1 MLTYDTKY
9 VEIKLRDDINMLA
22 QSFLPA
28 PIQSVTLRDLGVA
41 VPPSIMVND
50 LRNVVAMKTR
60 RRSADEY
67 LQNVK
72 SKRKTSE
79 VVTVE
84 DVVEAERFLFGSSMA
99 VIIPQVTSAVALLQ
113 NNEVLLAIQD
123 LGTRIDNRL
132 DRIDTRLSNSSAYD
146 PGDTIIP
153 PKLGEVDP
161 PAAFP
166 RTIQALTGLNDLDL
180 LSRLEEYYTLPH
192 RGALKARIRRVLR
205 AYGIGVTITT
215 ADTRVIY

>member
-1 MLTYDTKY
+1 
-9 VEIKLRDDINMLA
+9 MLA

-28 PIQSVTLRDLGVA
+28 PIQSATLRDLGVA

-50 LRNVVAMKTR
+50 LRNVVAMKTW

-84 DVVEAERFLFGSSMA
+84 DVVEAERFLFGSTLA
-99 VIIPQVTSAVALLQ
+99 VIMPQVTSAVALLQ
-113 NNEVLLAIQD
+113 NNNEVLLAIQD
-123 LGTRIDNRL
+123 LGTRLDRIDSRL

-146 PGDTIIP
+146 PRDTIIP
-153 PKLGEVDP
+153 PKSGEVDP

-166 RTIQALTGLNDLDL
+166 RTIQALTGLNDVGL
-180 LSRLEEYYTLPH
+180 LSRLEKYYSLPH
-192 RGALKARIRRVLR
+192 RGVLKARIRRVLR
-205 AYGIGVTITT
+205 AYGIGVTI
-215 ADTRVIY
+215 DTRVIY

>member
-1 MLTYDTKY
+1 
-9 VEIKLRDDINMLA
+9 MLA

-60 RRSADEY
+60 RRVADEY

-84 DVVEAERFLFGSSMA
+84 DVVEAERFLSGSTMA
-99 VIIPQVTSAVALLQ
+99 V
-113 NNEVLLAIQD
+113 
-123 LGTRIDNRL
+123 
-132 DRIDTRLSNSSAYD
+132 
-146 PGDTIIP
+146 
-153 PKLGEVDP
+153 K
-161 PAAFP
+161 
-166 RTIQALTGLNDLDL
+166 
-180 LSRLEEYYTLPH
+180 
-192 RGALKARIRRVLR
+192 
-205 AYGIGVTITT
+205 
-215 ADTRVIY
+215 

>member
-9 VEIKLRDDINMLA
+9 VEIKLRNDINMLA

-99 VIIPQVTSAVALLQ
+99 VIMPQVTSAVALLQ

>member
-1 MLTYDTKY
+1 
-9 VEIKLRDDINMLA
+9 MLA

-50 LRNVVAMKTR
+50 LRNVVAMKTWR
-60 RRSADEY
+60 RVADEY

-84 DVVEAERFLFGSSMA
+84 DVVEAERFLFGSTLA
-99 VIIPQVTSAVALLQ
+99 VIMPQVTSAVALLQ
-113 NNEVLLAIQD
+113 NNNEVLLAIQD

-132 DRIDTRLSNSSAYD
+132 DRIDTRLDRIDTRLSNSSAYD
-146 PGDTIIP
+146 PRDTIIP
-153 PKLGEVDP
+153 PKSGEVDP

-180 LSRLEEYYTLPH
+180 LSRLEEYYSLPH
-192 RGALKARIRRVLR
+192 RGVLKARIRRVLR

>member
-1 MLTYDTKY
+1 
-9 VEIKLRDDINMLA
+9 MLA

-60 RRSADEY
+60 RRVADEY

-84 DVVEAERFLFGSSMA
+84 DVVEAERFLFGSTMA
-99 VIIPQVTSAVALLQ
+99 VIMPQVTSAVALLQ
-113 NNEVLLAIQD
+113 NNNEVLLAIQD

-132 DRIDTRLSNSSAYD
+132 DRIDTRLDRIDTCLDRIDTHLSNSSAYD
-146 PGDTIIP
+146 PTDTIIP
-153 PKLGEVDP
+153 PKSGEVDP

-180 LSRLEEYYTLPH
+180 LSRLEEYYSLPH
-192 RGALKARIRRVLR
+192 RGVLKARIRRVLR

>member
-1 MLTYDTKY
+1 
-9 VEIKLRDDINMLA
+9 
-22 QSFLPA
+22 
-28 PIQSVTLRDLGVA
+28 
-41 VPPSIMVND
+41 
-50 LRNVVAMKTR
+50 VAMNTR

-72 SKRKTSE
+72 SKKKTSE

-84 DVVEAERFLFGSSMA
+84 DVVEAERFLFGSTMA
-99 VIIPQVTSAVALLQ
+99 VIMPQVTTSAVALLQ
-113 NNEVLLAIQD
+113 NNNEVLLAIQD
-123 LGTRIDNRL
+123 LGTRLDRIDTCL

-146 PGDTIIP
+146 PTDTIIP
-153 PKLGEVDP
+153 LKMGEVDP

-166 RTIQALTGLNDLDL
+166 RTIEALTGLNDVGL
-180 LSRLEEYYTLPH
+180 LSRLEEYYSLSH
-192 RGALKARIRRVLR
+192 RGVLKARIRRVLR